1 MIALENK
8 ESDVGEGRYISPF
21 IRQKGQE
28 EMKVETTD
36 DLCCRQMNGSN
47 TDYKTAETIHR

>member
-1 MIALENK
+1 MIALDNK
-8 ESDVGEGRYISPF
+8 ESDVGEGCNISPF